1 MKRFTIVGSIL
12 IVLLMIGT
20 LVYVGMSPDFVA
32 PREGGPGGEDTDS
45 PVWGMSIEDL
55 VDYLEAKGLWSRE
68 DMLPIAAGVAT
79 EAYVCNGAEIY
90 WWDVDNLEEGSNEAA
105 AYQDIVNGDPI
116 NLYQQGQSYM
126 PVTRNGPFAI
136 FTGAYN
142 GDVDVILDAFTSFG
156 QEDGGE
162 ADDRSDPVWSATME
176 ELLSYMDENGFIDRS
191 SALQL
196 NLDGD
201 FTDGYVANGA
211 EFYWWD
217 VNHLEEDSSEMT
229 AYQSARNEQIIDLGN
244 GYVIAVT
251 TNGPFG
257 LFTTA
262 YDGDADALLEAFQA
276 FGH

>member
-12 IVLLMIGT
+12 TVLLMIRT

-32 PREGGPGGEDTDS
+32 PGEGGPGGEDTDS
-45 PVWGMSIEDL
+45 LVWGMSIEDL

-156 QEDGGE
+156 QGDGGE
-162 ADDRSDPVWSATME
+162 AVFAALVVAFAEISHLHAAESGRGLHRRLCRQWRGV
-176 ELLSYMDENGFIDRS
+176 LLVGCGS
-191 SALQL
+191 SGGGQ
-196 NLDGD
+196 
-201 FTDGYVANGA
+201 
-211 EFYWWD
+211 
-217 VNHLEEDSSEMT
+217 
-229 AYQSARNEQIIDLGN
+229 Q
-244 GYVIAVT
+244 
-251 TNGPFG
+251 
-257 LFTTA
+257 
-262 YDGDADALLEAFQA
+262 
-276 FGH
+276 